1 MRTAAAVLIAA
12 TISCSTLAAARA
24 DLRPDRQSISQ
35 SAVADA
41 VAIGTSGG
49 ADAHHE
55 SFHAPYLL
63 RHGGP
68 VLQSIEIVTEFR
80 RVVLL
85 AEERVRGGA
94 AGWDARSAHE
104 ALRPY
109 RGRFD
114 LVLQL
119 AFSPQNSYRSLP
131 AMAVVIYRRDGGR
144 GSELRP
150 LHLEAV
156 PGNHAGRV
164 PLAGTPILG
173 ATVEAA
179 FPSSAL
185 DFNESHLVGVF
196 VDGREVERVPLDLS
210 RLR

>member
-1 MRTAAAVLIAA
+1 MLIAA
-12 TISCSTLAAARA
+12 AISCSSLAAARA
-24 DLRPDRQSISQ
+24 HARPERQSLSP

-41 VAIGTSGG
+41 VAVGTSGG
-49 ADAHHE
+49 ADERHE

-63 RHGGP
+63 RRGGP

-94 AGWDARSAHE
+94 ASWDARSAHE

-109 RGRFD
+109 RGRLD

-119 AFSPQNSYRSLP
+119 AFSPQNTYRSLP
-131 AMAVVIYRRDGGR
+131 AVGVVIYRRGG
-144 GSELRP
+144 GPELRP

-156 PGNHAGRV
+156 PADLAGRV

-185 DFNESHLVGVF
+185 DFGESHLVGVF
-196 VDGREVERVPLDLS
+196 LDGREVERVPVDLS